1 MSSAAVPDKM
11 RAAVI
16 QDDKTVKVQ
25 EKPVPKDL
33 KDNEVLIKV
42 VAVGENPTYVKVR
55 GDWKHAAFIG
65 KPGDISGCDFVGRI
79 VEAGP
84 SVPQDVRT
92 DGKLRGGF
100 VRGGFTSDNG
110 AFAEYVKAEWDLTFE
125 VPDNITAQQ
134 AASAPIPLLTVCQ
147 AFFLRLGLPKPAGS
161 SNKSQ
166 YTDKWFLV
174 WSGSSS
180 VGQYAIQVA
189 KAIGF
194 RVATVASEN
203 KHDLVKSLG
212 AEVVFNYKDPEVSEK
227 LNKATNNGIIYGMDT
242 IAEGGS
248 VQKAQKAFSTEGG
261 HLVLT
266 LFDKAESANPKVKT
280 EATLVYTGLGK
291 DQSFGSGNVLKTS
304 PEDRQNTVDS
314 CKAVTDWF
322 KKGTVKPLKVEDFG
336 GLETVQKAMDTIKS
350 GQHGG
355 KIVHT
360 V

>member
-1 MSSAAVPDKM
+1 M
-11 RAAVI
+11 
-16 QDDKTVKVQ
+16 
-25 EKPVPKDL
+25 
-33 KDNEVLIKV
+33 
-42 VAVGENPTYVKVR
+42 
-55 GDWKHAAFIG
+55 
-65 KPGDISGCDFVGRI
+65 
-79 VEAGP
+79 
-84 SVPQDVRT
+84 
-92 DGKLRGGF
+92 
-100 VRGGFTSDNG
+100 
-110 AFAEYVKAEWDLTFE
+110 
-125 VPDNITAQQ
+125 
-134 AASAPIPLLTVCQ
+134 
-147 AFFLRLGLPKPAGS
+147 
-161 SNKSQ
+161 
-166 YTDKWFLV
+166 
-174 WSGSSS
+174 
-180 VGQYAIQVA
+180 
-189 KAIGF
+189 
-194 RVATVASEN
+194 ATVASEN

-350 GQHGG
+350 RPSLYAHQRS
-355 KIVHT
+355 V
-360 V
+360 